1 MSWKKFDELSC
12 TEQKRVLQEV
22 FRKTGLMYTVNTKKA
37 YAALK
42 NEYHAFDSVKMFVDE
57 AMQEVL

>member
-1 MSWKKFDELSC
+1 MSWKKFDKLTS
-12 TEQKRVLQEV
+12 TEQKKVLNQV

-37 YAALK
+37 YTALK